1 MPPDAGA
8 ACARATSRG
17 RGGRLSTALAVA
29 LFLTAGPA
37 CGQEAA
43 SFRGPGHYV
52 TGFET
57 SEFVPCAPEHANER
71 WWLAG
76 DSAVYPALQDAA
88 YGAVPADERKGRTGR
103 AFVRLRGRITP
114 PGRYGHMGA
123 YEREIEVAEVLD
135 ARPDPAG
142 TAACP

>member
-1 MPPDAGA
+1 MPPDAVV
-8 ACARATSRG
+8 ARERAISRG
-17 RGGRLSTALAVA
+17 RSGRLSTALAAA
-29 LFLTAGPA
+29 LFLTAVPA
-37 CGQEAA
+37 CGQEAM

-71 WWLAG
+71 WWLTG
-76 DSAVYPALQDAA
+76 DSAVYTALQDAA
-88 YGAVPADERKGRTGR
+88 YGAVPAAERKGRTGR
-103 AFVRLRGRITP
+103 TFVRLRGRITS

-135 ARPDPAG
+135 VRPDPAG
-142 TAACP
+142 AAVCP